1 MLLLSSGAFE
11 HEMIELGQRLQRSLH
26 DMLVNPILQ

>member
-11 HEMIELGQRLQRSLH
+11 HEMIEVGRRLQSYDAVVLE
-26 DMLVNPILQ
+26 L